1 MGPATEGSTLEK
13 AARTPV
19 VFHGEHLTKTYRM
32 GKVEVHALRSVDID
46 LYNGGNFV
54 AKESP
59 LKKTW
64 PWSPKLPVTPISPAK
79 ALEIVG
85 LANRIDHFPAQL
97 SGGKTTA
104 GCDRPRHRQTPRS
117 PPLRRPYR
125 SPRLPHRQTRPQ
137 SPAARQPGI
146 RHHHRPVSLRPRHLG
161 VHR

>member
-46 LYNGGNFV
+46 LYNGEFV

-64 PWSPKLPVTPISPAK
+64 PWSPKLPVTPSP
-79 ALEIVG
+79 
-85 LANRIDHFPAQL
+85 
-97 SGGKTTA
+97 
-104 GCDRPRHRQTPRS
+104 
-117 PPLRRPYR
+117 
-125 SPRLPHRQTRPQ
+125 
-137 SPAARQPGI
+137 QPK
-146 RHHHRPVSLRPRHLG
+146 PWKL
-161 VHR
+161 